1 MTTTGPV
8 PSGSGARSGAATKA
22 TKSQSRRSGP
32 SLTKL
37 SVSLPAALVAEV
49 RRLPGGD
56 NVSAIVTLALERW
69 AADVRLGRML
79 AELDAI
85 HGPVPAEVQAE
96 VDQAWRNL

>member
-1 MTTTGPV
+1 MSRPAAPGPV

-22 TKSQSRRSGP
+22 TKSQ
-32 SLTKL
+32 
-37 SVSLPAALVAEV
+37 
-49 RRLPGGD
+49 
-56 NVSAIVTLALERW
+56 ALERW

-96 VDQAWRNL
+96 VDKAWRNL